1 MRSTD
6 FFHMCCVLCSPQMK
20 FGMATFSYTH
30 TYTHTCTQ
38 LLSGFSCW
46 CLNGKTPLTCARPP
60 TGAPRVCVGSSS
72 SVGECSALSC
82 CSTGHFSHIFIFC
95 VCMPRRLR
103 LRAWKLNEC
112 LQANSGRFLV
122 QNASVTR
129 MERIFFFFFNAT
141 VTAWFPSCLRTSV
154 GYYMELLWWK
164 GHSQF
169 VLLHLSLKS
178 NIPHIGSNLQLN
190 SQPATFCS

>member
-1 MRSTD
+1 MLALRWNLAWQH
-6 FFHMCCVLCSPQMK
+6 FL
-20 FGMATFSYTH
+20 TH
-30 TYTHTCTQ
+30 THTCTQ

-46 CLNGKTPLTCARPP
+46 CLNGKTPLTCVRPP

-129 MERIFFFFFNAT
+129 MERIFFFFFSMPLLPPDSQVVCAHQSVIIWNCYGEKAILSL
-141 VTAWFPSCLRTSV
+141 FSCILVWSQISLTSAPTFTFRV
-154 GYYMELLWWK
+154 N
-164 GHSQF
+164 
-169 VLLHLSLKS
+169 LLHL
-178 NIPHIGSNLQLN
+178 
-190 SQPATFCS
+190 AA